1 MPESC
6 EFGPQNTKTE
16 QNRRIEKYQ
25 ENQKECL
32 KPSNEEKSVAFSFL
46 SMQNP
51 VDRSQSLFYFVP
63 QEKNEYHSQAG
74 STSHN
79 QHQSSADNFELDPKE
94 NVIQS

>member
-1 MPESC
+1 MSC
-6 EFGPQNTKTE
+6 HN
-16 QNRRIEKYQ
+16 
-25 ENQKECL
+25 L
-32 KPSNEEKSVAFSFL
+32 
-46 SMQNP
+46 
-51 VDRSQSLFYFVP
+51 DRSQSLFYFVP